1 MMSASRLL
9 NVLAAAGVLTLAGC
23 AAVGPDYRSPELAVP
38 GTWQG
43 DSAAAPA
50 AGLGRWWQGI
60 DDPALQT
67 LVSAALADSPDL
79 AAAQARLRAARAQ
92 WRAAGADLIP
102 NVGASAQGSRSRGS
116 RETGAS
122 GQAMERYQAGF
133 DASWEIDLFGG
144 LRRAREAAQADL
156 DAAALTLADARASLV
171 AEVVRTYVLYR
182 STAQRLA
189 IARDNL
195 AAQGETEQLT
205 DWRVQAGLTSS
216 LALEQARANRAQT
229 EAQIPALETSLAGYG
244 NALAV
249 LIGQAP
255 GQLPVVLGSGHA
267 IPALPA
273 DLALGVPADLLR
285 QRADLRAAERRL
297 AAATAR
303 IGAAQAQRYPSVTL
317 SGSLGFEAL
326 SVGALGGAESL
337 TRSLAAAIG
346 ATIFDGG
353 RLVAQVDLQR
363 ANRDEALET
372 YRQAVLVALQEV
384 EDALVSVR
392 NGQRRVAS
400 LGRAAESARNAALLA
415 RHQYEAGLAD
425 YETVLDTERTRLSAE
440 DGHAAA
446 QADLVTARLQ
456 LIKAL
461 GGGWLPDDAMPTSDV
476 SDPGTAS

>member
-1 MMSASRLL
+1 MPIAWHGE
-9 NVLAAAGVLTLAGC
+9 A
-23 AAVGPDYRSPELAVP
+23 
-38 GTWQG
+38 Q
-43 DSAAAPA
+43 AAPA
-50 AGLGRWWQGI
+50 AGLGQWWQDI
-60 DDPALQT
+60 DDPVLQM

-79 AAAQARLRAARAQ
+79 AAAEARLRAARAQ
-92 WRAAGADLIP
+92 WQAAGADLMP
-102 NVGASAQGSRSRGS
+102 DVGASAQGSRSRGS
-116 RETGAS
+116 RETGSS
-122 GQAMERYQAGF
+122 GQAVERYQAGF
-133 DASWEIDLFGG
+133 DASWEVDLFGG
-144 LRRAREAAQADL
+144 LRRTREAAQADL
-156 DAAALTLADARASLV
+156 DAAVLTLADARASLV
-171 AEVVRTYVLYR
+171 VEVVRTYVLYR
-182 STAQRLA
+182 STAQRLS
-189 IARDNL
+189 IAQDNL

-229 EAQIPALETSLAGYG
+229 EAQIPAFETTLAGYG

-249 LIGQAP
+249 LVGQAP
-255 GQLPVVLGSGHA
+255 GQWPVVLGQGQAA
-267 IPALPA
+267 IPQLPS

-285 QRADLRAAERRL
+285 QRPDLRAAERSL

-326 SVGALGGAESL
+326 SLGALGGADSL
-337 TRSLAAAIG
+337 TRSLAATIG
-346 ATIFDGG
+346 ATVFDGG

-372 YRQAVLVALQEV
+372 YRQAVLAALQEV

-400 LGRAAESARNAALLA
+400 LGQAAESARNAALLA

-446 QADLVTARLQ
+446 LADLATARLQ

-461 GGGWLPDDAMPTSDV
+461 GGGSIPGNAMSTSDAFE
-476 SDPGTAS
+476 PGTAS